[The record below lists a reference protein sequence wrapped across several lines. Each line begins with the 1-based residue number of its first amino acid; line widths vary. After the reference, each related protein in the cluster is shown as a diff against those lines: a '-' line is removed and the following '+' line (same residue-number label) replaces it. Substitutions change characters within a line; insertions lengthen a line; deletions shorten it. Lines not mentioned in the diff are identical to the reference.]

1 MMCFNCSGPY
11 KVVECCNKTL
21 CQNSRKKHHTS
32 ICDIEKPEGM
42 LTAVQSEDSVKVVY
56 PVVILE
62 VDTGAYWDNK
72 KWIIL

>member
-1 MMCFNCSGPY
+1 
-11 KVVECCNKTL
+11 
-21 CQNSRKKHHTS
+21 
-32 ICDIEKPEGM
+32 M